1 MPDPL
6 PERIE
11 GSGLLVRRWR
21 EEDAGVL
28 ERAVTESVAHLRPW
42 MDWVVQEPMTIQAR
56 RKLILAWER
65 DWLAGGDVTL
75 GIFREGVVVGGTGLH
90 RRVGPSGLEIGYWV
104 HPAFLR
110 QGIASRAAALVADA
124 AFTVP
129 GIEFVEIHHDKAN
142 VASGAVPARLGF
154 TLVDEHTRPH
164 TAPADIGIEC
174 VWRMERDEWEQR
186 RAER

>member
-11 GSGLLVRRWR
+11 GSGLLIRRWV
-21 EEDAGVL
+21 EDDAQTL
-28 ERAVTESVAHLRPW
+28 ERIVTESVEHLRPW
-42 MDWVVQEPMTIQAR
+42 MEWVVHEPMTIEQR
-56 RKLILAWER
+56 RELIRSWER
-65 DWLAGGDVTL
+65 GWRAGGDVTL
-75 GIFREGVVVGGTGLH
+75 GIFRDRAAVGATGMH

-110 QGIASRAAALVADA
+110 QGVAGGASALVTDA

-142 VASGAVPARLGF
+142 VASSAVPAKLGF
-154 TLVDEHTRPH
+154 TLVDEHPDGVE
-164 TAPADIGIEC
+164 APAEVGIEC
-174 VWRMERDEWEQR
+174 VWRMERDEWER
-186 RAER
+186 LRAER